1 MGINLRNNLT
11 HKIMKTLK
19 IMLAGIA
26 LLFASVAANAT
37 VKLHPNPITQTDV
50 VNMYINAVTTGNT
63 DNLDKI
69 LDNDLQFNTAR
80 GANVNTLNKDQ
91 LVDFIK
97 ANTVSGLA
105 VTTDTTVL
113 TSDNGTLKV
122 KVDFKYDGYTRTDV
136 LSLVKTNSW
145 KVTSVD
151 SSTK

>member
-1 MGINLRNNLT
+1 MVINLRNNLT

-97 ANTVSGLA
+97 ANTVTGLA

-136 LSLVKTNSW
+136 LSLVKTNGW

>member
-1 MGINLRNNLT
+1 
-11 HKIMKTLK
+11 MKTLK

>member
-1 MGINLRNNLT
+1 MVINLRNNLT

-37 VKLHPNPITQTDV
+37 VKPHTNPITQTDV
-50 VNMYINAVTTGNT
+50 VNMYIDAITTGKT

>member
-1 MGINLRNNLT
+1 
-11 HKIMKTLK
+11 MKTLK
-19 IMLAGIA
+19 IMLAGIT

-37 VKLHPNPITQTDV
+37 VKPHANPVTQTDV
-50 VNMYINAVTTGNT
+50 VNMYINAITTGST
-63 DNLDKI
+63 DNLDKV
-69 LDNDLQFNTAR
+69 LDNDLQFNTTR

-91 LVDFIK
+91 LLDFIK
-97 ANTVSGLA
+97 ANTVAGLA
-105 VTTDTTVL
+105 VTTDSTVL
-113 TSDNGTLKV
+113 TSDNGTVKV

>member
-1 MGINLRNNLT
+1 MVINLRNNLT

-97 ANTVSGLA
+97 DNTVSGLA

-113 TSDNGTLKV
+113 AMDNGTAKV

-136 LSLVKTNSW
+136 LSLVKTNGW

>member
-1 MGINLRNNLT
+1 MVINLRNNLT

-145 KVTSVD
+145 KVTAVD

>member
-1 MGINLRNNLT
+1 MVINLRNNLT